1 MTKTFNIPRFII
13 TGPHRSAG
21 KTTVSVGLCHALA
34 RKGVKIQPFKKGPD
48 YIDPMWLT
56 KASGRKCRNLDFHMM
71 GDENILRSFETASDG
86 ADIALIEGNQ
96 GLFDGMDLEGAD
108 STAGLAHLLTSP
120 VVFVMDTSRM
130 NRGVAPILLGY
141 SNFDPDL
148 KISGV
153 ILNNVASPRHEAKLI
168 KAIEHYV
175 GLKIIGAIPKAPD
188 KMGVTERHLG
198 LVPVLENPK
207 LPEKIN
213 DIADIIEQSVD
224 IDAILEIAG
233 SAPFLPKVKPCERKI
248 GAGDVRIGVA
258 QDRAFTFYYPE
269 NIEALEAAG
278 AEIVPFSPLT
288 TKTLPKVSALYLG
301 GGFPE
306 VFMKELS
313 GNESLRHQIKN
324 EIEKGLPVYAECG
337 GLMYLARSISWEDQ
351 QYEMAGALPL
361 DIVMTKR
368 PMGMGYMTLSPTGAC
383 DWLSTKGTVNC
394 HEFHHSKAINI
405 GADIKYAWQ
414 VTRGSGISDGKD
426 GIVYK
431 NVLASYAHLHHC
443 GSPHWAEDFVRLA
456 RLVGRRRQL

>member
-21 KTTVSVGLCHALA
+21 KTTVSVGLCHALG

-48 YIDPMWLT
+48 YIDPMWLS

-71 GDENILRSFETASDG
+71 GDENIPRSFETASEG

-96 GLFDGMDLEGAD
+96 GLFDGLDLEGSD
-108 STAGLAHLLTSP
+108 STAGLAHLLSSP
-120 VVFVMDTSRM
+120 VIFVMDTSRM

-153 ILNNVASPRHEAKLI
+153 ILNNVASPRHEAKLV
-168 KAIEHYV
+168 KAIERYV

-207 LPEKIN
+207 LPEKIS
-213 DIADIIEQSVD
+213 DIADIIEQNVD
-224 IDAILEIAG
+224 IDTIQEIAG
-233 SAPFLPKVKPCERKI
+233 AALSLPKVKPCERKI

-288 TKTLPKVSALYLG
+288 TKTLPEVNALYIG

-313 GNESLRHQIKN
+313 ANENLRRQIKD

-351 QYEMAGALPL
+351 QFEMAGALPL

-383 DWLSTKGTVNC
+383 DWLSTIGAVSC

-405 GADIKYAWQ
+405 GADVKYAWQ
-414 VTRGSGISDGKD
+414 VTRGSGICDGKD

-443 GSPHWAEDFVRLA
+443 GSPKWAEDFVKFA
-456 RLVGRRRQL
+456 RRVG

>member
-1 MTKTFNIPRFII
+1 MTNTFTIPRVII

-153 ILNNVASPRHEAKLI
+153 ILNNVASPRHEAKLV
-168 KAIEHYV
+168 KAIERYV

-213 DIADIIEQSVD
+213 DIADIIEQNVD
-224 IDAILEIAG
+224 IDTIHEIAG
-233 SAPFLPKVKPCERKI
+233 AAPSLPKVKPCERKI

-288 TKTLPKVSALYLG
+288 TKTLPEVSALYLG

-313 GNESLRHQIKN
+313 GNEPLRRQIKA

-337 GLMYLARSISWEDQ
+337 GLMYLARSISWEEQ
-351 QYEMAGALPL
+351 KYEMTGALPL

-414 VTRGSGISDGKD
+414 RDSR
-426 GIVYK
+426 
-431 NVLASYAHLHHC
+431 LR
-443 GSPHWAEDFVRLA
+443 DF
-456 RLVGRRRQL
+456 